1 MDPEKIIAGKRILI
15 VDDEKDVL
23 DSLIASLE
31 ICKIDTAL
39 SFEEGKRLL
48 EENDYDLA
56 VLDIMGVKGFDL
68 LKIANGRNVPALM
81 LTAHG
86 LSEENLKKSAKD
98 GAAYYA
104 PKDEMKNIEV
114 FVADVIEAMEKKKSP
129 WIRWFDRLGSFYDRK
144 FGGTDW
150 REKEKKFWEERI
162 KARGYPINSSDP
174 DKKLQ

>member
-1 MDPEKIIAGKRILI
+1 MDAEKIIAGKRILI

-23 DSLIASLE
+23 DSLIALLE

-39 SFEEGKRLL
+39 SFQEGRRLL
-48 EENDYDLA
+48 EENEYDLA

-68 LKIANGRNVPALM
+68 LKIANERNIPALM

-86 LSEENLKKSAKD
+86 LSEENLRKSAKD

-104 PKDEMKNIEV
+104 PKDEMKNIAV
-114 FVADVIEAMEKKKSP
+114 FVADVIEAIEKKKSP

-150 REKEKKFWEERI
+150 REKEKKFWEERM
-162 KARGYPINSSDP
+162 KARGYPLSRSDP
-174 DKKLQ
+174 DK

>member
-1 MDPEKIIAGKRILI
+1 MDAEKIIAGKKILI

-23 DSLIASLE
+23 DGLIDLLE

-68 LKIANGRNVPALM
+68 LKIAKERNVPALM

-98 GAAYYA
+98 GAAYYV

-129 WIRWFDRLGSFYDRK
+129 WVRGLDRLGSFYDSK

-150 REKEKKFWEERI
+150 REKEKKFWEEKI
-162 KARGYPINSSDP
+162 KDRGYPFPSSDP
-174 DKKLQ
+174 NV